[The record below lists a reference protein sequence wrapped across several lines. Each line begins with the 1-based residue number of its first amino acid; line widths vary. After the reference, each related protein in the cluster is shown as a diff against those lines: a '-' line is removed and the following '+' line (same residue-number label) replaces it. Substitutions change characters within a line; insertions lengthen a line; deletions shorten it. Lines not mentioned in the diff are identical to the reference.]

1 MLSTFMPIDR
11 FLDLSF
17 RRLCD
22 GGFAGLVFLVSRTAD
37 DPEIQGGLFRNW
49 SDIHDL
55 TERYLGVIV
64 PSEGGAVTIA
74 EDVRNSYQ
82 TRVAGIRC
90 PHGGHRLSLTRGDSR
105 PLSTTMVDPHRRRR
119 AVITPFRTDPLED
132 CQNRLNTSVSALQS
146 FFGISES
153 LLPCL
158 VIASLA
164 EEEVYALALEEGTSV
179 YHLLKLIKTQMEPA
193 TARCREKDA
202 ERLHAI
208 RQYRELRAT
217 PGRGTVQQRAEA
229 VRQQWADLTGR
240 IARDLAQVADVTPS
254 RQEAGQL
261 RWMSQ
266 RLQIAGPLSEAEAT
280 TARELRRRL
289 REAGTFGRLP
299 RKLGRALRRLNNGYP
314 ETDAAV
320 QRWAMM
326 TAAEVA
332 LEQRIDRTRSELA
345 AFEQELQLGKAV
357 AAAAV
362 EVGLTESGARG
373 LLSPRRCAW
382 PITVL
387 SRPQRSRPRLTTG
400 WS

>member
-1 MLSTFMPIDR
+1 MPIDR
-11 FLDLSF
+11 FLDLPF

-37 DPEIQGGLFRNW
+37 DPEVQEGLFRNW

-64 PSEGGAVTIA
+64 PSEGVVTIG
-74 EDVRNSYQ
+74 EDLRNIYARSV
-82 TRVAGIRC
+82 TLVAGISC
-90 PHGGHRLSLTRGDSR
+90 PHGGHRLSLTRGASR
-105 PLSTTMVDPHRRRR
+105 PSSTTLVDQYPWRR
-119 AVITPFRTDPLED
+119 AVITPFRTDTLED
-132 CQNRLNTSVSALQS
+132 HQNRLNTSVSALQS

-164 EEEVYALALEEGTSV
+164 EEEVYAIAMEEGTSV
-179 YHLLKLIKTQMEPA
+179 YRLLKLIKTQMEPA

-202 ERLHAI
+202 GRLDAI

-217 PGRGTVQQRAEA
+217 PGRGNMQHRAA
-229 VRQQWADLTGR
+229 AIRQQWADLTDR
-240 IARDLAQVADVTPS
+240 IARDLAQVADAAPS
-254 RQEAGQL
+254 NHEAAQL

-266 RLQIAGPLSEAEAT
+266 RLQIQRPLTEAEAT
-280 TARELRRRL
+280 TTRELQRRL

-299 RKLGRALRRLNNGYP
+299 RRLGRALRQLNNGYP
-314 ETDAAV
+314 ETDEAV

-326 TAAEVA
+326 AAAEVA

-345 AFEQELQLGKAV
+345 ALEQELQLGKAV

-362 EVGLTESGARG
+362 EVGLTESGTRG

-387 SRPQRSRPRLTTG
+387 SRPQRPRPRLTTG